1 MNAAAI
7 GVLLLLKEAPV
18 RTEEGRLIIG
28 RLDLSGS
35 EAVFIVSAT

>member
-1 MNAAAI
+1 MVAN